1 MRLYLMNVGMVRT
14 AARVARDGTSSMDEL
29 AQSLAGS
36 PVLFPH
42 ALDVGKDSVSFIRL
56 ERADYERA
64 SFLDARI
71 LSAQAAVQ
79 SMPWREVAAAV
90 DAAQLAEHC
99 TYIFHIGHVG
109 STLLSRLIG
118 SHPRAF
124 GLREP
129 MILRVFAQLQAETG
143 LRPPD
148 WSESRF
154 DARLSA
160 CLKLLSRTFDPRQCA
175 VIKATSFV
183 SELAADLLSR
193 TSAPRAVTMCVSP
206 ESYLATI
213 LGGPNSRQ
221 EAKMLLPGRLRR
233 LHRRIGG
240 DVWRPESLSEGETLG
255 LGWACETSALAQAKR
270 AAHDAVL
277 GVDFERFLAH
287 PALILLAALRHLGI
301 DATQGEA
308 EAILRG
314 PHMHRYSKAP
324 EHAYDAVLRS
334 EVLNEARAAHRAEIR
349 RGLAWLDRAA
359 AEFAPVRDAMQ
370 FADGA
375 AKL

>member
-1 MRLYLMNVGMVRT
+1 MVLT
-14 AARVARDGTSSMDEL
+14 AAQAARDGTSLMDEL
-29 AQSLAGS
+29 AQSLALS

-42 ALDVGKDSVSFIRL
+42 TLDVRSDSVSFIRL

-71 LSAQAAVQ
+71 LTPQTAVHTV
-79 SMPWREVAAAV
+79 PWREVAAAV
-90 DAAQLAEHC
+90 EAVQLAERC

-118 SHPRAF
+118 SHPGAF

-129 MILRVFAQLQAETG
+129 MILRVFAQLQAEPG

-154 DARLSA
+154 DARLGAS
-160 CLKLLSRTFDPRQCA
+160 LKLLSRTFDPRQRA

-193 TSAPRAVTMCVSP
+193 ASAPRAVTMCVAP

-221 EAKMLLPGRLRR
+221 EAKMLLPSRLRR
-233 LHRRIGG
+233 LHRRIGREA
-240 DVWRPESLSEGETLG
+240 WRPESLSEGETLA
-255 LGWACETSALAQAKR
+255 LGWACETSALAQAER
-270 AAHDAVL
+270 AAHGATL
-277 GVDFERFLAH
+277 AVDFDEFLTH
-287 PALILLAALRHLGI
+287 PPVILLAALRHLGI
-301 DATQGEA
+301 DATMNEA
-308 EAILRG
+308 ELILRG
-314 PHMHRYSKAP
+314 PHMRRYSKAP
-324 EHAYDAVLRS
+324 EHAYDAELRS
-334 EVLNEARAAHRAEIR
+334 EVLAEARAAHGAEIG

-359 AEFAPVRDAMQ
+359 ADFAPVRDAMR
-370 FADGA
+370 FAESA
-375 AKL
+375 AKR

>member
-1 MRLYLMNVGMVRT
+1 MDVGMVRT

-29 AQSLAGS
+29 AQSLARS

-42 ALDVGKDSVSFIRL
+42 AFDVRKDSVSFIRL

-64 SFLDARI
+64 SFLDARV

-90 DAAQLAEHC
+90 DAAQLAENC

-109 STLLSRLIG
+109 STLLSRLIS
-118 SHPRAF
+118 SHPGAF

-129 MILRVFAQLQAETG
+129 MILRVFAQLQAEPS

-233 LHRRIGG
+233 LHRRIGR

-334 EVLNEARAAHRAEIR
+334 EVLNEARAAHGAEIR

-370 FADGA
+370 FADRA